1 MSLSE
6 SFITVTTSANYV
18 RVFTLFGIPYR
29 VYRPKSSPTV
39 TCASWRDYVLT
50 IGNGAVGPDGITR
63 LQYTIENVKRDE
75 VIQNEDTVA
84 LPEGA
89 TLQSV
94 FFSDNGEPCIYD
106 STGTLLTLLHWR
118 QPSRAYW
125 VPLLD
130 TKLLDRLASGR
141 KSESYFPVAV
151 ADNKF
156 HCIILKGGDR
166 YPYFPRPLLS
176 EFEFSIPLS
185 SAPKEKLRKNDEDET
200 MEDDEDES
208 AESETKKLEQQFILQ
223 GVKAAQLRD
232 LVDSTSG
239 SHSQRSLLARLEL
252 EIDKTLLQLLAVECR
267 EGEERG
273 MRALEMVE
281 LMRDRTGRMFE
292 AAGKVADRYE
302 RTLLGEKIREVGE
315 RRTGGLDDDE

>member
-1 MSLSE
+1 M
-6 SFITVTTSANYV
+6 
-18 RVFTLFGIPYR
+18 
-29 VYRPKSSPTV
+29 
-39 TCASWRDYVLT
+39 
-50 IGNGAVGPDGITR
+50 
-63 LQYTIENVKRDE
+63 
-75 VIQNEDTVA
+75 
-84 LPEGA
+84 
-89 TLQSV
+89 
-94 FFSDNGEPCIYD
+94 
-106 STGTLLTLLHWR
+106 
-118 QPSRAYW
+118 
-125 VPLLD
+125 
-130 TKLLDRLASGR
+130 
-141 KSESYFPVAV
+141 AV

-185 SAPKEKLRKNDEDET
+185 SAPKEKTRKNDEDET

-208 AESETKKLEQQFILQ
+208 ADSETKKLEQQFILQ